1 MQSYLD
7 NEYRIVSLPE
17 SSVPVKQIRAKT
29 IIFSDQKSKEL
40 LNKIETI
47 APSNASVIVYGESGT
62 GKELIAREIHLKSER
77 KNRTFLAVNCGALV
91 ENLAESE
98 LFGYEA
104 GAFTGA
110 TKSKP
115 GLFETA
121 NGGTLFLDEVGE
133 LPLSLQ
139 VKLLRVIQEHEVMR
153 VGGRKPIPIDI
164 RIISGTHV
172 DLKRAVSENKFRLD
186 LYYRLNVININIL
199 PIRERKGDILPLVD
213 YFINSYSKKLITP
226 KKLITDRAR
235 NALLNYSWPGNIR
248 EVENVIQYALLVSG
262 SNSIDM
268 EHLKFSGEDFIS
280 VNQDLDLLDEFEN
293 LLKRIFDEYDGNA
306 FHIIEQKVVNAAFSK
321 CWNNQVKTA
330 KMLGLSRNVLRN
342 LLSKYDLLPNKALDE
357 NEVA

>member
-17 SSVPVKQIRAKT
+17 SSVPVKQVRAKT

-110 TKSKP
+110 IKSKP

-172 DLKRAVSENKFRLD
+172 DLKRAVSENRFRLD

-199 PIRERKGDILPLVD
+199 PIRERKGDILPLV
-213 YFINSYSKKLITP
+213 
-226 KKLITDRAR
+226 
-235 NALLNYSWPGNIR
+235 
-248 EVENVIQYALLVSG
+248 
-262 SNSIDM
+262 
-268 EHLKFSGEDFIS
+268 
-280 VNQDLDLLDEFEN
+280 
-293 LLKRIFDEYDGNA
+293 
-306 FHIIEQKVVNAAFSK
+306 
-321 CWNNQVKTA
+321 
-330 KMLGLSRNVLRN
+330 
-342 LLSKYDLLPNKALDE
+342 
-357 NEVA
+357 